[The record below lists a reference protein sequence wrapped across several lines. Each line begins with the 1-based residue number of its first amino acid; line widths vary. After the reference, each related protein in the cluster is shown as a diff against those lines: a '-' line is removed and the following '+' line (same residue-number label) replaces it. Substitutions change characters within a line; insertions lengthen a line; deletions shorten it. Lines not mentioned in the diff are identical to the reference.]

1 MISVKAYQKKLL
13 MIVSA
18 GRQGNNEVSCVQ
30 FITYAANIITH
41 YILTQLQP
49 WVWLWN
55 YYNQIKYEYV

>member
-49 WVWLWN
+49 WV
-55 YYNQIKYEYV
+55 